1 MDEIKNY
8 VFSRQDVIE
17 VELGDTK
24 QRLMDLEEAML
35 KHVNNVNSL
44 VESEMVRFD
53 KVVTA
58 IEK

>member
-1 MDEIKNY
+1 LDEIKNY

>member
-8 VFSRQDVIE
+8 VFSRKDVIE